1 MERIQSGNAR
11 TAQAAVEELQTKCS
25 DSRWQLLILQ
35 AGFLTHLAQWMQSDY
50 PAVQA
55 SVAKLLEVL
64 ASKERNMQAI
74 AQSGAIQPLVA
85 MLDSNTQETRRSALS
100 ALRKLCTN
108 QSIRDMVAAAGEK
121 SINLVLNSKVHS
133 L

>member
-1 MERIQSGNAR
+1 M
-11 TAQAAVEELQTKCS
+11 
-25 DSRWQLLILQ
+25 
-35 AGFLTHLAQWMQSDY
+35 
-50 PAVQA
+50 
-55 SVAKLLEVL
+55 AKLLEVL

-85 MLDSNTQETRRSALS
+85 MLDANTQETRWSAVS

-108 QSIRDMVAAAGEK
+108 QSIRDLVAATGGK